1 MHFKQLPICYSYNSA
16 NQIVLNPLYFEIE
29 EANGMDSDS
38 RNGDCPLY
46 TEYQNQR
53 GANVR
58 RLRKE
63 FESIQTSRQSYSE
76 YEPSD
81 EEGYDIDFD
90 YQEEEPPQ
98 LDSDEEF
105 FKLATNENDSLD
117 DLPMQHT
124 YETVPDKS

>member
-1 MHFKQLPICYSYNSA
+1 M
-16 NQIVLNPLYFEIE
+16 E

-38 RNGDCPLY
+38 RNGDFPLY

-63 FESIQTSRQSYSE
+63 FESIQSSRQNYSE

-105 FKLATNENDSLD
+105 FKLPTNENDSLD

-124 YETVPDKS
+124 YETVPDKH